1 MGVDYVDVEASFQSC
16 AATPEDVTVRL
27 TANRDESPLD
37 LDEVITETQHEILLE
52 AASSFPTFKQ
62 VASVQV
68 PAFWGPVSA
77 ANPENADDDGGR
89 AFYYTYKRQRHMA
102 MRALCRRL

>member
-16 AATPEDVTVRL
+16 AENPSDVTVRL

-37 LDEVITETQHEILLE
+37 LDEVITETQHERLLD
-52 AASSFPTFKQ
+52 ASSSFTTFKK

-77 ANPENADDDGGR
+77 PNPENVDDDGGL
-89 AFYYTYKRQRHMA
+89 AFYYAYKRQRQMA
-102 MRALCRRL
+102 MRALCR